1 LEYTDDDNKITSTE
15 LWNKFKK
22 ENKEIVG
29 ENNVTIEKFKDLI
42 TGFVNSSNYI
52 EKTKKGAIEFVG
64 FTWKQIEIE
73 EIENLEIENIVVE
86 KVKNVKKEN
95 IKKISKFCYFDKEK
109 DKKIL
114 DEYNEDKNDI
124 IVISELNNIRPWE
137 VVSLLMKYKVINSR
151 GEARGYDKYKETD
164 EYKSKIKE

>member
-1 LEYTDDDNKITSTE
+1 
-15 LWNKFKK
+15 
-22 ENKEIVG
+22 
-29 ENNVTIEKFKDLI
+29 
-42 TGFVNSSNYI
+42 
-52 EKTKKGAIEFVG
+52 
-64 FTWKQIEIE
+64 
-73 EIENLEIENIVVE
+73 
-86 KVKNVKKEN
+86 VKKEN